1 MGVGGMIG
9 GGIFS
14 VLGLAIAQA
23 GHAAP
28 LAFALGGLVALIT
41 GMAYGRLG
49 LRYQS
54 DGGSFTYL
62 EKAFRHPNIAG
73 IGGWLLLAGYIGTLS
88 LYAYTFGAYGAAMLN
103 PGGQANPAMHHLL
116 ESLILLTFLGINLY
130 GVKASGTTEL
140 LIVTVKVL
148 ILLLFAIIG
157 LFFVKADHLLPVFN
171 QGQLGVLM
179 GAALIFVAYE
189 GFELIP
195 NAVNEMEDPG
205 RNLVR
210 GIFWSIGI
218 TIVVY
223 VLVSLVAVGNLT
235 PDEIHRYGEYAL
247 AVAAKP
253 FLGQAGFLLIGL
265 AALFSTASAINAT
278 LFGTARLGKIM
289 AEERE
294 LPAAFAFVR
303 RSKDIPL
310 VQPHRHHRDCP
321 RLRQSWRSDR
331 DCRLL
336 QFHLSADLPGH
347 QPLGLAPAQ
356 GDRPRA
362 GLALDRHAVSPR
374 GPADP
379 ARVSLA
385 DPALRPVLDRRRLRH
400 GGAGRTAVQPPPAR
414 HAARGDHP
422 MTAGPRVLGLGG
434 IVIGAKVPILLP
446 SRSDPPQARRIAAAL
461 AILIHSTR
469 ETDA

>member
-1 MGVGGMIG
+1 MSPAHAEKLTLKEVIAMGVGGMIG

-28 LAFALGGLVALIT
+28 IAFALGGIVALIT

-49 LRYQS
+49 LQYQS

-73 IGGWLLLAGYIGTLS
+73 IGGWLLLAGYIGTLG

-103 PGGQANPAMHHLL
+103 PQDQANPAMHHLL

-148 ILLLFAIIG
+148 ILLLFAVIG
-157 LFFVKADHLLPVFN
+157 LFFVRADHLLPVFN

-195 NAVNEMEDPG
+195 NAVNEMENPR
-205 RNLVR
+205 RNLTR

-218 TIVVY
+218 TIAVY
-223 VLVSLVAVGNLT
+223 VLVSLVAVGNLS
-235 PDEIHRYGEYAL
+235 PDAIREYGEYAL

-278 LFGTARLGKIM
+278 MFGTARLGKVM

-303 RSKDIPL
+303 QPKNIPWFSL
-310 VQPHRHHRDCP
+310 IVITGVTLAFVNLGNLTVIASFSSSTFLLIFLAINLSAW
-321 RLRQSWRSDR
+321 RLRRTIGIHPVWPLLGMLFTLAAWLTLVLYLWQTSR
-331 DCRLL
+331 D
-336 QFHLSADLPGH
+336 
-347 QPLGLAPAQ
+347 
-356 GDRPRA
+356 
-362 GLALDRHAVSPR
+362 
-374 GPADP
+374 
-379 ARVSLA
+379 SLA
-385 DPALRPVLDRRRLRH
+385 WIGAGYLAVVLAELLFSRRRIGTLR
-400 GGAGRTAVQPPPAR
+400 QPDSQTPN
-414 HAARGDHP
+414 
-422 MTAGPRVLGLGG
+422 
-434 IVIGAKVPILLP
+434 
-446 SRSDPPQARRIAAAL
+446 
-461 AILIHSTR
+461 
-469 ETDA
+469 